1 MTIEEITH
9 ETFYNMENYSQVVL
23 DLVSEVEDADDNTN
37 FGALSY
43 DISNILEVIDKSRE
57 EDIKILKHLKRLV
70 RDEIEN
76 QL

>member
-9 ETFYNMENYSQVVL
+9 ETFYNMDKYSQIVL

-43 DISNILEVIDKSRE
+43 DIGNILEIIDKSRE
-57 EDIKILKHLKRLV
+57 EDIKILKHLKRIV
-70 RDEIEN
+70 NDEIEN
-76 QL
+76 

>member
-9 ETFYNMENYSQVVL
+9 ETFYNMEKYSQIVL
-23 DLVSEVEDADDNTN
+23 DLVSKVEDADDNTN

-43 DISNILEVIDKSRE
+43 DISNILEIIDKSRK

-76 QL
+76 IL

>member
-9 ETFYNMENYSQVVL
+9 ETFYNIEKYSQIVL
-23 DLVSEVEDADDNTN
+23 DLVSEVEDADDSTN
-37 FGALSY
+37 FGALAY
-43 DISNILEVIDKSRE
+43 EISNILEIIDKSRG

-76 QL
+76 ML

>member
-9 ETFYNMENYSQVVL
+9 ETFYNMEKYSQIVL
-23 DLVSEVEDADDNTN
+23 DLVSDVEDTDDNTN
-37 FGALSY
+37 FGALAY
-43 DISNILEVIDKSRE
+43 NISNVLEIIDKSRE

-76 QL
+76 IL